1 VSAVYGLDVSRFFN
15 VAFVAAVLALA
26 LGIAAVV
33 YVGRRRTPGQVLTWG
48 EALAAATFV
57 FFLMFL
63 AYGVVPHQWLA
74 WADNELSWRS
84 DKILVGPGGV
94 LEQYLPF
101 TLSYLVLR
109 DLIVVAIYGI
119 MIGLQVAMWAWWQAR
134 GRARPVEIETS
145 SYGRPLVK
153 RG

>member
-1 VSAVYGLDVSRFFN
+1 VSVVYGLDVSRFFN
-15 VAFVAAVLALA
+15 VAFVVSVLGLAIGVGAV
-26 LGIAAVV
+26 IAI
-33 YVGRRRTPGQVLTWG
+33 GRRRQPGQVLTWG
-48 EALAAATFV
+48 EALVAATFV

-74 WADNELSWRS
+74 WADNELRWRS

-94 LEQYLPF
+94 LEDYLPF
-101 TLSYLVLR
+101 TLTYLVLR
-109 DLIVVAIYGI
+109 DLIVVGIYGA
-119 MIGLQVAMWAWWQAR
+119 MIGLQIFLWSWWQAR
-134 GRARPVEIETS
+134 GRAKPVEIETS

>member
-1 VSAVYGLDVSRFFN
+1 MSVVYGLDVSRFFN
-15 VAFVAAVLALA
+15 VAFVVSVLGLAIGVGAV
-26 LGIAAVV
+26 IAI
-33 YVGRRRTPGQVLTWG
+33 GRRRQPGQVLTWG
-48 EALAAATFV
+48 EALVAATFV

-74 WADNELSWRS
+74 WADNELRWRS

-94 LEQYLPF
+94 LEDYLPF
-101 TLSYLVLR
+101 TLTYLVLR
-109 DLIVVAIYGI
+109 DLIVVGIYGA
-119 MIGLQVAMWAWWQAR
+119 MIGLQIFLWSWWQAR
-134 GRARPVEIETS
+134 GRAKPVEIETS